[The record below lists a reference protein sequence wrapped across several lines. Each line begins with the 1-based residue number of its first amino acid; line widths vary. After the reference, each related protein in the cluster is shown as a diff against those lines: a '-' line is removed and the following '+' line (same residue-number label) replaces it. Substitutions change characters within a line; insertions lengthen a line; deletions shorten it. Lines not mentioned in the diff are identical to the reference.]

1 MAQDNK
7 KVYTIVI
14 NGVKESIESIE
25 ALKSKLD
32 ALDEKIEA
40 LHGVSIGNPMKGAS
54 SDMDDVAK
62 KTEAVA
68 DGQSKVNQELI
79 KTKDIIKD
87 IAKDKDKL
95 SRIEVDATDSKSSSK
110 MVPLGSVD
118 SSKTKGTPTYVQGKG
133 FMVELK
139 DAENMSSTMKE
150 IEKTEKRIADARGEE
165 YQSLLAAKEQ
175 LKEVKNIQ
183 SQIAAKERLFNDQY
197 DLNTLEGIKA
207 KLKDIKTVTNTV
219 DIDSDMFS
227 SLVKSAND
235 LNTKLK
241 QVKESMGQS
250 EKNVGNCKSALDD
263 AADSSNKIRISVNG
277 QIKEYDNVRQA
288 LKSLTNELK
297 NLTINGKEN
306 TEEFKQLEKA
316 YHEFYKATLR
326 ANSAVADLQAS
337 SKGMDAMF
345 DAFTS
350 LSAIGQIGGGL
361 QGLFGIDGI
370 DETIQKLMSLQSI
383 VSGLEQMKQQLNTGE
398 FLGG

>member
-32 ALDEKIEA
+32 ALDERIEA

-62 KTEAVA
+62 KTESVA

-95 SRIEVDATDSKSSSK
+95 SRIEVDASDSTSSSK

-118 SSKTKGTPTYVQGKG
+118 KSKTKGEPTYVQGKG

-139 DAENMSSTMKE
+139 DAENMSGTMKE

-175 LKEVKNIQ
+175 LK
-183 SQIAAKERLFNDQY
+183 
-197 DLNTLEGIKA
+197 
-207 KLKDIKTVTNTV
+207 
-219 DIDSDMFS
+219 
-227 SLVKSAND
+227 
-235 LNTKLK
+235 
-241 QVKESMGQS
+241 
-250 EKNVGNCKSALDD
+250 
-263 AADSSNKIRISVNG
+263 
-277 QIKEYDNVRQA
+277 
-288 LKSLTNELK
+288 
-297 NLTINGKEN
+297 
-306 TEEFKQLEKA
+306 
-316 YHEFYKATLR
+316 
-326 ANSAVADLQAS
+326 
-337 SKGMDAMF
+337 
-345 DAFTS
+345 
-350 LSAIGQIGGGL
+350 
-361 QGLFGIDGI
+361 
-370 DETIQKLMSLQSI
+370 
-383 VSGLEQMKQQLNTGE
+383 
-398 FLGG
+398 

>member
-7 KVYTIVI
+7 KVYTITI

-95 SRIEVDATDSKSSSK
+95 SRIEVDATDDSKSSSK

-139 DAENMSSTMKE
+139 DAENMS
-150 IEKTEKRIADARGEE
+150 
-165 YQSLLAAKEQ
+165 
-175 LKEVKNIQ
+175 
-183 SQIAAKERLFNDQY
+183 
-197 DLNTLEGIKA
+197 
-207 KLKDIKTVTNTV
+207 
-219 DIDSDMFS
+219 
-227 SLVKSAND
+227 AN
-235 LNTKLK
+235 L
-241 QVKESMGQS
+241 
-250 EKNVGNCKSALDD
+250 
-263 AADSSNKIRISVNG
+263 
-277 QIKEYDNVRQA
+277 
-288 LKSLTNELK
+288 
-297 NLTINGKEN
+297 
-306 TEEFKQLEKA
+306 
-316 YHEFYKATLR
+316 
-326 ANSAVADLQAS
+326 
-337 SKGMDAMF
+337 
-345 DAFTS
+345 
-350 LSAIGQIGGGL
+350 
-361 QGLFGIDGI
+361 
-370 DETIQKLMSLQSI
+370 
-383 VSGLEQMKQQLNTGE
+383 
-398 FLGG
+398 